1 MSKKKP
7 KRKVY
12 NKLKKDVSVSEKL
25 QTNRMSLTANE
36 SIRKIKTNVLS
47 KENRLGNNLL
57 HMELVCFKLNLH
69 KGKLNC

>member
-12 NKLKKDVSVSEKL
+12 NKLKMDVSVSEKL